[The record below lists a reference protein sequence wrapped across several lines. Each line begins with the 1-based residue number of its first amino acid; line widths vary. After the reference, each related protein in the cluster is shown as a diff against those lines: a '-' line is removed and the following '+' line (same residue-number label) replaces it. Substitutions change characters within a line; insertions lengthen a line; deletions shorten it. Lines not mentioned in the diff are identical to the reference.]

1 MSPTPSPVFSAR
13 LVDLRNMLVKLAIAA
28 TLAVAI
34 AGWCAIRAQAGT
46 DTWCNPCNL
55 GAGDAR
61 NSPYDHHWTLIYVHS
76 LTSGNDWLG
85 AGVLG
90 YAGEAH
96 GFGVTTHSYSPSS
109 PLLYA
114 FGHNAND
121 PDWTASNINI
131 HGDF

>member
-1 MSPTPSPVFSAR
+1 MSASSSIHRTR
-13 LVDLRNMLVKLAIAA
+13 LHDLQSVWVRLAIAV

-34 AGWCAIRAQAGT
+34 AGTFAVRAQAGT

-55 GAGDAR
+55 RAGDAR

-76 LTSGNDWLG
+76 LTSGNDYLG

-96 GFGVTTHSYSPSS
+96 GFGVTTHSYSPYS

-114 FGHNAND
+114 FGHDAND
-121 PDWTASNINI
+121 PDWTPSNINI